1 MIKRGKKFSFA
12 KWLDEW
18 GLAARGILLATKA
31 PRFWAFFV
39 PVFLI
44 FGTLLNLLSGGTAA
58 FSLMG
63 ASDFGGVLKII
74 FDAMLGLFGVN
85 SSGFLD
91 WLLIFS
97 VALLQATL
105 IGMVAI
111 VWRHNKE
118 QAAKQKAENPNSE
131 AISGL
136 QNSGIV
142 AGLAILG
149 SGCPTCGTALLTP
162 IISAIFSGGSVAIAG
177 ALSGIVTAIAIIV
190 AIFALRKVGLD
201 IYAIITTK
209 KREKRKKEEHEG
221 EKSN

>member
-1 MIKRGKKFSFA
+1 M
-12 KWLDEW
+12 
-18 GLAARGILLATKA
+18 
-31 PRFWAFFV
+31 
-39 PVFLI
+39 
-44 FGTLLNLLSGGTAA
+44 
-58 FSLMG
+58 
-63 ASDFGGVLKII
+63 
-74 FDAMLGLFGVN
+74 
-85 SSGFLD
+85 
-91 WLLIFS
+91 
-97 VALLQATL
+97 
-105 IGMVAI
+105 
-111 VWRHNKE
+111 
-118 QAAKQKAENPNSE
+118 
-131 AISGL
+131 
-136 QNSGIV
+136 